1 MRILGL
7 FVKLSELPLDE
18 STNFLIIFS
27 HKHCSRRFLKKCK
40 PTNQPTKQLLTNFL
54 VSYLWVQLTA
64 NCVFVEEILFALL
77 NNPIVETT
85 EGKICY
91 KRKWGLCAISHIW
104 HYSYRC
110 NDGLIVFESFES
122 LCILLMPKNAL
133 HLKKCRGH
141 TFTYI
146 LLTMLDIYFF
156 LDILFISAVLGLH
169 CCAGFL

>member
-1 MRILGL
+1 MRISGL

-27 HKHCSRRFLKKCK
+27 HKHCSRRFFKKCK
-40 PTNQPTKQLLTNFL
+40 PTNQPTNQLLTNFL

-110 NDGLIVFESFES
+110 DDGLIAFESFES

-133 HLKKCRGH
+133 HLKKYRGH

-146 LLTMLDIYFF
+146 LLTMQDFYFF
-156 LDILFISAVLGLH
+156 NILFISAVLGLH